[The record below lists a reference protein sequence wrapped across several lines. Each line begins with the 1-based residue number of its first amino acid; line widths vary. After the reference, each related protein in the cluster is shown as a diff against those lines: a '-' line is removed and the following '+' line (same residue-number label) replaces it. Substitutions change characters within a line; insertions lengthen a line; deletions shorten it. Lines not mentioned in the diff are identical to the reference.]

1 MSMRQIVPFPEKG
14 SGSETILESM
24 EKIRQSDTEWK
35 TGKMFGYV
43 FDPGDEAS
51 VLAEKAF
58 LNFAHLNRLSP
69 TSFPSL
75 RKFENEVVSMCAH
88 LLHGDENVVGS
99 VTSGGTESI
108 IMAVL
113 VAREMDKN
121 KDKRGHNPEVIMPVT
136 AHPAFLKACHYLS
149 LTPRIIPVGE
159 DKRVDVNLFRQAIN
173 DDTILLVC
181 SAPCFPFGVIDH
193 VAEIASIAIEKK
205 KLLHV
210 DACMGGFM
218 LPFMKDVGYPV
229 PGFDFKLPGVTSI
242 SLDAHKFGYSMKGAS
257 IILYRNPEMRM
268 KQFYIYPDWPGGIFA
283 SVALMGTRSGGSV
296 AGAWALINYMG
307 KEGYRKIVKQVI
319 EATKKII
326 SGINSIPGLHVI
338 SNPDMSLL
346 AFTSE
351 KYDIFTIA
359 DMMEEKGWHL
369 DRQQLPDSLH
379 LTISKGNV
387 ETADQFISDLREV
400 MSQTEKLQSEAK
412 SAQFTVRAAKV
423 ASKILPGKT
432 IGKIAARM
440 SRKEQ
445 SEDSHKPP
453 RQAAIY
459 GITGSLK
466 SRDKVSDAIA
476 GLLDEMYRL

>member
-1 MSMRQIVPFPEKG
+1 MRQIVPFPEKG

-205 KLLHV
+205 KLFHV

-229 PGFDFKLPGVTSI
+229 PEFDFKLPGVTSI

>member
-1 MSMRQIVPFPEKG
+1 MRQVVPFPEKG
-14 SGSETILESM
+14 SDSETILNSM
-24 EKIRQSDTEWK
+24 EKIRQSDQEWK
-35 TGKMFGYV
+35 TGKMFGFV
-43 FDPGDEAS
+43 FNPGDEAS
-51 VLAEKAF
+51 KLSEKAF

-75 RKFENEVVSMCAH
+75 RKFENEIVSMCAN

-121 KDKRGHNPEVIMPVT
+121 KDKRGHHPEVVMPVT
-136 AHPAFLKACHYLS
+136 AHPAFLKACHYLN
-149 LTPRIIPVGE
+149 LTPRIIPVRE
-159 DKRVDVNLFRQAIN
+159 DKRVDVNLFKQAIN
-173 DDTILLVC
+173 KDTILLVC
-181 SAPCFPFGVIDH
+181 SAPCFPFGVIDP
-193 VAEIASIAIEKK
+193 VADIASIAAKEKK
-205 KLLHV
+205 LFHV

-218 LPFMKDVGYPV
+218 LPFMKDAGYTV
-229 PGFDFKLPGVTSI
+229 PEFDFRLPGVTSI

-257 IILYRNPEMRM
+257 VILYRNPEMRM

-296 AGAWALINYMG
+296 AGAWALINFIG
-307 KEGYRKIVKQVI
+307 KEGYREIVRQVM
-319 EATKKII
+319 EATRKII
-326 SGINSIPGLHVI
+326 TGINSIPGLHVI

-346 AFTSE
+346 AFTSDD
-351 KYDIFTIA
+351 YDIFIIA

-379 LTISKGNV
+379 LTISRGNV
-387 ETADQFISDLREV
+387 DTADEFINDLKDV
-400 MSQTEKLQSEAK
+400 MNQTEKLQSESK
-412 SAQFTVRAAKV
+412 SAKFTVTAAKV

-440 SRKEQ
+440 SRKEK

-466 SRDKVSDAIA
+466 SRHKVSEAIA
-476 GLLDEMYRL
+476 GMLDEMYRA